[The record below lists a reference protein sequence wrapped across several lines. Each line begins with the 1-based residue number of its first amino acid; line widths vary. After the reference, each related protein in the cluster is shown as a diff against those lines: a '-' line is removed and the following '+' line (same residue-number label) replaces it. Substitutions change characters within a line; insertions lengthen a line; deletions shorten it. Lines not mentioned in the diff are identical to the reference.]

1 MEWVLAILL
10 GAAVVLL
17 ILSFVK
23 GKQSKSEQEQHI
35 DQVSFSLMD
44 EIHQLQQKVKF
55 MEIDAEITAVEA
67 GTSEVQSDHR
77 LLLREMIDL
86 HRRGYSNESI
96 AQKLKMSLQEVNNL
110 LAPYEKRSTERS
122 KVAQ

>member
-1 MEWVLAILL
+1 
-10 GAAVVLL
+10 
-17 ILSFVK
+17 
-23 GKQSKSEQEQHI
+23 
-35 DQVSFSLMD
+35 
-44 EIHQLQQKVKF
+44 